1 MAEDKNEKKSVKS
14 IVNNSEY
21 WINFTDERL
30 RDCRDLCVDTWN
42 NPTVEK
48 IEELSK
54 FQLVKHQE
62 LDEDKIR
69 KLHMVF
75 ETCKPGDDLLKDL
88 FEELCK
94 AEKPALKQIQETVIV
109 LNSIYGTNLQNA
121 MTTSANLFHK
131 IQSDN
136 LLGKIKKSD
145 FTVVDKIACVNKKG
159 TDDKENNKIYSF
171 ATKFCSFI
179 NPSYPIFDRFS
190 SNLLFMFLYR
200 KDDSVRLKDFG
211 DYSYFCAKY
220 KDFLERYGIEKT
232 DYKGTDIFLWIY
244 GKVLEASEDVAFAT
258 VSHIEQNT
266 IITS

>member
-1 MAEDKNEKKSVKS
+1 MTETTKEKKSVNS
-14 IVNNSEY
+14 IVNDSER
-21 WINFTDERL
+21 WSNFTDVRL

-48 IEELSK
+48 IRELSK
-54 FQLVKHQE
+54 SQLVKHQE

-88 FEELCK
+88 FDELCK
-94 AEKPALKQIQETVIV
+94 ADLPTLKQVQETVIV
-109 LNSIYGTNLQNA
+109 LNAIYNTNLQNA
-121 MTTSANLFHK
+121 MTTSANIEPQLQK
-131 IQSDN
+131 LIER
-136 LLGKIKKSD
+136 IKNSD
-145 FTVVDKIACVNKKG
+145 FTVVDDIACINKIS
-159 TDDKENNKIYSF
+159 TDDKDNNKIYSF

-190 SNLLFMFLYR
+190 SNLLFMFLYK

-220 KDFLERYGIEKT
+220 KDFLERYSIEKT
-232 DYKGTDIFLWIY
+232 DYKSTDIFLWVY
-244 GKVLEASEDVAFAT
+244 GKVLAASGDMVFDA
-258 VSHIEQNT
+258 VSHIKQNT
-266 IITS
+266 SIMP

>member
-1 MAEDKNEKKSVKS
+1 MKDIKKAKKSVNS
-14 IVNNSEY
+14 IVNNSER
-21 WINFTDERL
+21 WNSFTDVRL

-48 IEELSK
+48 IRELSK

-88 FEELCK
+88 FEELCE
-94 AEKPALKQIQETVIV
+94 ADHPTLKQVQETVIV
-109 LNSIYGTNLQNA
+109 LNAIYNTNLQNA
-121 MTTSANLFHK
+121 MTTSANIEPQLQK
-131 IQSDN
+131 LIER
-136 LLGKIKKSD
+136 IKNKD
-145 FTVVDKIACVNKKG
+145 LTVVDDIACINQQGRDVK
-159 TDDKENNKIYSF
+159 DNNKIYSF